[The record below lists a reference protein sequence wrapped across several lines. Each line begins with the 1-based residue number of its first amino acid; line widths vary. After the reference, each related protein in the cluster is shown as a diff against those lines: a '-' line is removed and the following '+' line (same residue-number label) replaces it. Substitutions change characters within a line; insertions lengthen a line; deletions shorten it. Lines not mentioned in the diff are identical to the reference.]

1 MADNDNLEKAY
12 DSVPLKSM
20 FNILT
25 KVGLKKDKRKIN
37 AVEMDYLRP
46 SCRISRQEHIQNEQ
60 IRRRTRRVHTTVE
73 RVETRQ
79 LVWYGHVKRMSDDR
93 WPKRAL
99 EYIPPSRRRR
109 GRPAQTWMSGIVDT
123 MRDRAIQENE
133 WENRKVWRAKCE
145 MRQKP

>member
-1 MADNDNLEKAY
+1 MQSGINSSIRNRSCVTLLL
-12 DSVPLKSM
+12 SL
-20 FNILT
+20 ILCLQ
-25 KVGLKKDKRKIN
+25 G
-37 AVEMDYLRP
+37 
-46 SCRISRQEHIQNEQ
+46 
-60 IRRRTRRVHTTVE
+60 
-73 RVETRQ
+73 